1 MVKLT
6 RMNESRDLVGP
17 WSDGELA
24 QRAQRLR
31 EDDAKL
37 AKLTEKYPDWHI
49 FKVAGAWGAIL
60 KAHELARTG
69 NTLEELETAILRPD
83 DYGTASY
90 LDPDDPQ
97 RDGIG
102 GEPLLPRRRPFGPI

>member
-1 MVKLT
+1 
-6 RMNESRDLVGP
+6 VGP
-17 WSDGELA
+17 WSDRELG
-24 QRAQRLR
+24 QRAAKLR

-37 AKLTEKYPDWHI
+37 DRLREKYPDWHI

-97 RDGIG
+97 RDGLID
-102 GEPLLPRRRPFGPI
+102 PPLPRRRPRW